1 MRFMKSWH
9 VLIVLAA
16 VLMAACAQ
24 QEVYTEPY
32 ASLEPQGGAAPLPVT
47 LTLSFTVDGKPDA
60 KRRQEIL
67 ADLGEAV
74 EASGAF
80 KVVAAAGAVGE
91 LKVAVDDNKGGAK
104 SSFLGTIGASVGH
117 VLVSQP
123 EFTPKGR
130 RSSRELRVEI
140 SFLPTGGTAIDQAY
154 TSKLITVTNN
164 TQEPTDLVSL
174 HDRRHAELAL
184 ISNDLNGFAAL
195 MAKDRTAAP

>member
-1 MRFMKSWH
+1 MRITGVPLVM
-9 VLIVLAA
+9 AA
-16 VLMAACAQ
+16 LTAILLTACAQ

-32 ASLEPQGGAAPLPVT
+32 TSLEPQAGSAPLPVT
-47 LTLSFTVDGKPDA
+47 LSLSFTVDGKPDA

-67 ADLGEAV
+67 ADLGDAV

-130 RSSRELRVEI
+130 RTARELRVEI
-140 SFLPTGGTAIDQAY
+140 SFVPTGGTAIDQSY
-154 TSKLITVTNN
+154 SSKLITVTNN
-164 TQEPTDLVSL
+164 TQDPTDLVSL

-184 ISNDLNGFAAL
+184 IGNDLNGFAAAL
-195 MAKDRTAAP
+195 AKTRTGP

>member
-1 MRFMKSWH
+1 MVCRGLNLSPQPEVHVPKPLRHRRGRCSMRFMKSWH

-80 KVVAAAGAVGE
+80 KVVAAAGA
-91 LKVAVDDNKGGAK
+91 
-104 SSFLGTIGASVGH
+104 
-117 VLVSQP
+117 
-123 EFTPKGR
+123 
-130 RSSRELRVEI
+130 
-140 SFLPTGGTAIDQAY
+140 
-154 TSKLITVTNN
+154 
-164 TQEPTDLVSL
+164 
-174 HDRRHAELAL
+174 
-184 ISNDLNGFAAL
+184 
-195 MAKDRTAAP
+195 